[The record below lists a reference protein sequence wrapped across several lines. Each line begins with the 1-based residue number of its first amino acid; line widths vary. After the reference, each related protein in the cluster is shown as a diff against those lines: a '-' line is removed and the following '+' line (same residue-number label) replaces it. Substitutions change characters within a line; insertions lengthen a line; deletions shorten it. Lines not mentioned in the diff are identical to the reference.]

1 MWRGNRDALAL
12 VRVPAAKEE
21 QLRAIHRQREQLV
34 KARKQLEA
42 QGRSLMVNHGVEP
55 TTSWWKPRTF
65 ALLQVP
71 AWMKELLANS
81 QPILVALQEKI
92 RTLTQQLQPA
102 AGSGQARGVGAMSS
116 VVIVRASEDM
126 SS

>member
-1 MWRGNRDALAL
+1 
-12 VRVPAAKEE
+12 
-21 QLRAIHRQREQLV
+21 
-34 KARKQLEA
+34 
-42 QGRSLMVNHGVEP
+42 MVNHGTEP
-55 TTSWWKPRTF
+55 ATNWWKPRTF
-65 ALLQVP
+65 ALLSVP
-71 AWMKELLANS
+71 AWMRELLANS

-92 RTLTQQLQPA
+92 RTLTQQLQAA